1 MSPLDFLNHLLNFAA
16 PAAWMAVV
24 MSLVARLVRGKAP
37 AARSLSGQMLV
48 NFVVCLGTLG
58 LGLWFFGRDGKMVTY
73 LAMAVLCAS
82 SQWVM
87 ARGWR

>member
-24 MSLVARLVRGKAP
+24 VSLVARLVRGTAS

-48 NFVVCLGTLG
+48 NFAVCLGTLG
-58 LGLWFFGRDGKMVTY
+58 LGLWFFGRDGKMASY
-73 LAMAVLCAS
+73 LSMAVLCAS
-82 SQWVM
+82 SQWAM
-87 ARGWR
+87 ARSWR